1 MLSMK
6 DLRALNEKFIS
17 EDLALRL
24 STIKDICE
32 LNNRIEMRRISVD
45 RVKVA
50 GGFFQTGSMA
60 VNMIKQQTVQTHYIS
75 RKDYVSGDIG
85 DGLGRSYSD
94 YGFDTG
100 VGQCCCLV
108 CEALLEIPQ
117 EKVCRDKGCEES
129 LLDLV
134 EGCHFFCVG
143 TLEVVLK
150 DLGIVINSSDSRE
163 VEKQKISKEVVY
175 DGSSHERKRLLS
187 KEMGYFF
194 HGELR
199 LLGGSGPPVE
209 FEVDQN
215 NKGRRH
221 GNGQTG
227 FNGGDKSDKLS
238 DSIIQLFNL
247 SDDYFKLTELNYVF
261 RKGEEC
267 LSEISS
273 LGSLFLQGYVI
284 NPGIRNTFNVLFR
297 DSRDFVYY
305 RFNKLR
311 FEYRPLYTEEDIDIA
326 LGAVF
331 DCSSIDF
338 EKITFGDLLKLEGVQ
353 CGRSVNKLSFDFFGW
368 F

>member
-75 RKDYVSGDIG
+75 RKDYVSGNIG

-117 EKVCRDKGCEES
+117 EEICKNKGCEES

-134 EGCHFFCVG
+134 EGCHFFLCWN
-143 TLEVVLK
+143 
-150 DLGIVINSSDSRE
+150 IR
-163 VEKQKISKEVVY
+163 
-175 DGSSHERKRLLS
+175 
-187 KEMGYFF
+187 GYFK
-194 HGELR
+194 R
-199 LLGGSGPPVE
+199 
-209 FEVDQN
+209 
-215 NKGRRH
+215 
-221 GNGQTG
+221 
-227 FNGGDKSDKLS
+227 
-238 DSIIQLFNL
+238 
-247 SDDYFKLTELNYVF
+247 F
-261 RKGEEC
+261 RYC
-267 LSEISS
+267 
-273 LGSLFLQGYVI
+273 
-284 NPGIRNTFNVLFR
+284 
-297 DSRDFVYY
+297 D
-305 RFNKLR
+305 
-311 FEYRPLYTEEDIDIA
+311 
-326 LGAVF
+326 
-331 DCSSIDF
+331 
-338 EKITFGDLLKLEGVQ
+338 
-353 CGRSVNKLSFDFFGW
+353 
-368 F
+368 